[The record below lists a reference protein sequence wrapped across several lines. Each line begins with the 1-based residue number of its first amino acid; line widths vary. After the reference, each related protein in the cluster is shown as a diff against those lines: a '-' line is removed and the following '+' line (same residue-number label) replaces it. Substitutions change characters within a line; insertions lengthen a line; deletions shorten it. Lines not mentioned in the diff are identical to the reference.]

1 MYNIIIMDIFIK
13 ASSSNFGADVGSVFS
28 ISADLGNV
36 IPNQITKSEL
46 ISGKILSVDPN
57 ASKLTISLGGACAS
71 QVEIIID
78 KDISNC
84 YLVPTPTPTR
94 TPTPTPTRT
103 PTPTPTRTPTPTPT
117 RTPTPTPTRTPTP
130 TPTRTPTPT
139 PTPTETPTP
148 TPTPIPSQDLNAAKI
163 AEIRN
168 SAEYDQFSLSIFGK
182 SMTFTIDYSDNDED
196 GSLIK
201 SATGNSSSESFNFSF
216 TEDQNENLT
225 AFIIS
230 NNSDVSYEITGSS
243 SSGYVAKELN
253 ISDVISSNPASPL
266 IDQELEEEE
275 YLF

>member
-84 YLVPTPTPTR
+84 YLV
-94 TPTPTPTRT
+94 
-103 PTPTPTRTPTPTPT
+103 PTPTPT

>member
-1 MYNIIIMDIFIK
+1 MDIFIK